1 MVQLPTLAVL
11 TVQLPTQ
18 AVGPKRYPMVQLPT
32 QAVPMI
38 QLPTQAV
45 PMIQLPTQAVEGGR
59 SGFLIFFFLSVCAI
73 AEIAWLTVLAWATL
87 SFARW
92 LFS

>member
-1 MVQLPTLAVL
+1 
-11 TVQLPTQ
+11 
-18 AVGPKRYPMVQLPT
+18 MVQLPT
-32 QAVPMI
+32 QAVPMV
-38 QLPTQAV
+38 QLPTLGS
-45 PMIQLPTQAVEGGR
+45 PDDPTAD
-59 SGFLIFFFLSVCAI
+59 SGSRGWTQRFLNFVFLSVCAI